1 MPCEWNVRLIEI
13 NQNKLLLR
21 VPRNV
26 FLQLKLGLSVQHNY
40 WTSLE
45 LAKCLQKQFRFVEA
59 AAFPT
64 LCLRI
69 IINLPLRWL
78 LKFRAVVFAIHSR
91 ISRRRRMQYSV
102 CLSVWLSVWQ
112 VFCVFAEYHSQINGG
127 HLGGS
132 SSSSRSCLS
141 RANNSC
147 CIWGAFEQLTEYTH
161 IQYTHTHR
169 QTEELP

>member
-1 MPCEWNVRLIEI
+1 MTVNYCDLFASPIAACITWRMSDAMRMKCSI
-13 NQNKLLLR
+13 NRNQSKQTSLR
-21 VPRNV
+21 VFRNV

-102 CLSVWLSVWQ
+102 CLSV
-112 VFCVFAEYHSQINGG
+112 
-127 HLGGS
+127 
-132 SSSSRSCLS
+132 
-141 RANNSC
+141 
-147 CIWGAFEQLTEYTH
+147 
-161 IQYTHTHR
+161 
-169 QTEELP
+169 